1 MMSSHMKYEDFV
13 LSRDP
18 DLKNALVLAGGG
30 AKGCFHVGVLQFL
43 TEAGIT
49 FDGVTGTSIGALVG
63 AFYIQGDLYRITD
76 FVLGMTPDS
85 ISEGMPHMPG
95 TVREMVSNGKN
106 LMSFF
111 VNNYYGRMDVSP
123 LRASAEDLFDYEAF
137 KNAKAGYGCMTY
149 NDTKKEP
156 RGFLKKDFT
165 PENSV
170 DIIMAS
176 AACYPAFPKVPLE
189 GDIYMDGMYADNV
202 PIALMQEVLPA
213 WDQMVVVDIEDPA
226 EEPPA
231 ALTEEMFC
239 ISPLLHPGSS
249 ADFSTEHAVRLYNQ
263 GYLEAAKYMN
273 QNPGYVYTF
282 TRFDEDLIQVV
293 EKYLATQMELPQV
306 QLTRNTAAAQN
317 AVEYALGYN
326 PKPLHNKFE
335 AGYQYGRLVEAL
347 GLMAGIEPVALR
359 DYTVFLREMCEKLNQ
374 MSLRNTDDQDY
385 KMIEVWDNLT
395 KDELMV
401 RYHKML
407 VNGGGS
413 YPAAVEAV
421 KDKTPV
427 PYVLAYV
434 WYFIEELVRNLPEN

>member
-156 RGFLKKDFT
+156 RGFFK
-165 PENSV
+165 
-170 DIIMAS
+170 
-176 AACYPAFPKVPLE
+176 
-189 GDIYMDGMYADNV
+189 
-202 PIALMQEVLPA
+202 
-213 WDQMVVVDIEDPA
+213 
-226 EEPPA
+226 
-231 ALTEEMFC
+231 
-239 ISPLLHPGSS
+239 
-249 ADFSTEHAVRLYNQ
+249 
-263 GYLEAAKYMN
+263 
-273 QNPGYVYTF
+273 
-282 TRFDEDLIQVV
+282 
-293 EKYLATQMELPQV
+293 
-306 QLTRNTAAAQN
+306 
-317 AVEYALGYN
+317 
-326 PKPLHNKFE
+326 
-335 AGYQYGRLVEAL
+335 
-347 GLMAGIEPVALR
+347 
-359 DYTVFLREMCEKLNQ
+359 
-374 MSLRNTDDQDY
+374 
-385 KMIEVWDNLT
+385 
-395 KDELMV
+395 
-401 RYHKML
+401 
-407 VNGGGS
+407 
-413 YPAAVEAV
+413 
-421 KDKTPV
+421 
-427 PYVLAYV
+427 
-434 WYFIEELVRNLPEN
+434 